1 MLPMMVAWPV
11 PFILNPDNFAV
22 DAVVSF
28 CVAVLLTVTIN
39 AEAQAF
45 MSTFL
50 GDTRRGAKDRFHFI
64 AFFHLDLWGTVC
76 YLVGGF
82 GWPRAI
88 SVDESKFKHP
98 RLYTFLT
105 RLAGPVANLLLASI
119 AGSLVAMMKIV
130 EFDPRVF
137 LMVMGVNITTAIY
150 SLIPIPPLAAGALV
164 SGLFP
169 KSMEGI
175 RRWFNLVGPYVI
187 VAIVMLERVKG
198 ELPFRGYIDPLVMA
212 VFNYLKG

>member
-45 MSTFL
+45 MATFL
-50 GDTRRGAKDRFHFI
+50 GDARTGAKDRFHFI
-64 AFFHLDLWGTVC
+64 AFMHLDLWGTVS
-76 YLVGGF
+76 YLAGGF

-119 AGSLVAMMKIV
+119 AGSLVALMKIAD
-130 EFDPRVF
+130 FDSRVF
-137 LMVMGVNITTAIY
+137 LMVMGVNITTAVY
-150 SLIPIPPLAAGALV
+150 NLVLIPPLAGGAFI
-164 SGLFP
+164 SAFIPGN
-169 KSMEGI
+169 METI
-175 RRWFNLVGPYVI
+175 KRWFNLIGPYII
-187 VAIVMLERVKG
+187 VAVVMLERIKG
-198 ELPFRGYIDPLVMA
+198 ELPFRGYLDPLVMA
-212 VFNYLKG
+212 IFNYLKG